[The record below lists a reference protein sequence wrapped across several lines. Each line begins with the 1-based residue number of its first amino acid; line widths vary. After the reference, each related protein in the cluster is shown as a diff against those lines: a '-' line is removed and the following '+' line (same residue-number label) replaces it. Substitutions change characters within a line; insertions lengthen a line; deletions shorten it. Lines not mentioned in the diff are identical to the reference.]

1 MERHSELVY
10 PRFGRRNEF
19 ARAQPLHDRSSRA
32 RLGLGV
38 LMAVLFASGP
48 ALQRGVPAPFDLVLA
63 RSRHVLA
70 SLRAAGID
78 RVHPQPLYAVAPLD
92 LFGAGS
98 GPLRARSRYDWLETL
113 ASVGPGRVAASS

>member
-10 PRFGRRNEF
+10 PRLGRRNEF

-48 ALQRGVPAPFDLVLA
+48 ALQRGVPHAQDAPRDWA
-63 RSRHVLA
+63 
-70 SLRAAGID
+70 
-78 RVHPQPLYAVAPLD
+78 
-92 LFGAGS
+92 LFGGALAGWLITVTVGLVNTTLHDEHGLFS
-98 GPLRARSRYDWLETL
+98 VLLFGLWLGHRAVRTQSDRG
-113 ASVGPGRVAASS
+113 SPRP